1 MPTVLTHAVV
11 PVALA
16 LVPGVGRGD
25 GRVSPRLLLC
35 GMVAAMLPDADA
47 AGYWLGVRYAA
58 LAGHRGLSHS
68 LAFALALGLLAA
80 LLARRL
86 GTRALPAACF
96 VGACTLSHPLL
107 DMLTTGGLG
116 IALWAPWS
124 SERLFFALRP
134 IEVAPL
140 APARMFG
147 DRGLAVL
154 ASELRWVWL
163 PAGVLGLSCVAWRR
177 LLAAI
182 RRFSPRFSSF
192 AGPDRH
198 R

>member
-16 LVPGVGRGD
+16 LVPGVGGGA
-25 GRVSPRLLLC
+25 GRLPPRLLLC
-35 GMVAAMLPDADA
+35 AMVAAMLPDADA
-47 AGYWLGVRYAA
+47 AGYWLGVPYAA

-86 GTRALPAACF
+86 RSRVLPAACF

-107 DMLTTGGLG
+107 DMLTTGGQG
-116 IALWAPWS
+116 VALWAPWS

-140 APARMFG
+140 APARMLG
-147 DRGLAVL
+147 DRGLVVL

-163 PAGVLGLSCVAWRR
+163 PAGALGLSCVAWRWLR
-177 LLAAI
+177 AAT
-182 RRFSPRFSSF
+182 RRRSPRFSPSP
-192 AGPDRH
+192 GPER
-198 R
+198 RR